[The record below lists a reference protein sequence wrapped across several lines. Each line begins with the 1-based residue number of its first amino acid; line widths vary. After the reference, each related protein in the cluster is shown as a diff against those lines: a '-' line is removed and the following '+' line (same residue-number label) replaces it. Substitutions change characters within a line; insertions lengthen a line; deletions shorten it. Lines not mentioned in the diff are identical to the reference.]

1 MTIETKYNIGDEVWA
16 IVENRAQCLR
26 IEGVAIS
33 TLGEIFDDSGKLIS
47 YRIRIKY
54 YFGDGEWAND
64 VNCFPTK
71 EELLKSL

>member
-1 MTIETKYNIGDEVWA
+1 MIIETKYNIGDKVWA

-26 IEGVAIS
+26 IEGVAIN
-33 TLGEIFDDSGKLIS
+33 TLDETFDESGKLVS
-47 YRIRIKY
+47 YRLGIKY
-54 YFGDGEWAND
+54 YFGDGDWVND